1 MNLLDFNLTLA
12 NYKSDSVVTRSGLP
26 VKIICTDN
34 EGPYPIVALVK
45 LEGESCP
52 TPHQY
57 TKEGKFNLNG
67 KESELDLFI
76 LGEDRSDLFS
86 DIEDCL
92 TNAFQNIQEF
102 YKEEKDELTVRAKAW
117 ANKILGTALPEG
129 TIIVK
134 PEALQEFERELITMC
149 HHMYEATPTKHFI
162 YNMASEEA
170 KEIVEKLKKIVKG
183 RTKTD
188 AGWPR

>member
-12 NYKSDSVVTRSGLP
+12 NYKSDSIVTRSGLP

-57 TKEGKFNLNG
+57 TKEGKFNQDG

-76 LGEDRSDLFS
+76 LGEDRGDLFS

-117 ANKILGTALPEG
+117 ANKILGTTLPEG

-134 PEALQEFERELITMC
+134 PEDLQEFERELITMC
-149 HHMYEATPTKHFI
+149 HRMYEATPLKHFI

-170 KEIVEKLKKIVKG
+170 KEIVKKLKKIVKG